1 MRPDLAAALVAG
13 ALLLAWP
20 RRPRPRRSRGPR
32 WRCAWRTRGST
43 SPAAWPSAAAT
54 EAVLWTHN
62 DSGGDP
68 ALYAVGSDG
77 RTLAT
82 LTLAGAEARDW
93 EAMAAGRDD
102 RGRPALFVGDIGD
115 NNGVWPEVAVYR
127 VAEPA
132 ELRDATVPAAR
143 YRLRYADGPH
153 DAEAL
158 LVDPR
163 SNRLYVATKEVAG
176 GGLYRAPA
184 RLRTDQVNLLR
195 RVARVPPV
203 VTDGAWLPDGRGFVL
218 RDYQGAYV
226 YAAPGRRVGAFELPL
241 QLQGESAHRL
251 RRRPLG
257 PGRLRRPRQR
267 GLAGPPPR
275 LGPSPRSPRPPPPP
289 RPPPSRRP
297 PAGRG
302 GGRRRSW
309 PLPSAAWRWW
319 PWSCSGAAV
328 LVRRARPGARPRP
341 GRGPRSGG
349 RAGGG
354 GEGGGAAR
362 LSTGATA
369 RSPGTGGTGP
379 GGSPAR
385 ERAWSRTPR
394 PGCTWPWNR
403 GRAGWIPGPCGRWR
417 RPRASRRRPCRGW

>member
-1 MRPDLAAALVAG
+1 MVVRLEDPRIYESSGLALSH
-13 ALLLAWP
+13 
-20 RRPRPRRSRGPR
+20 RHR
-32 WRCAWRTRGST
+32 
-43 SPAAWPSAAAT
+43 
-54 EAVLWTHN
+54 AVLWTHN

-184 RLRTDQVNLLR
+184 RLRTGQVNLLR

-226 YAAPGRRVGAFELPL
+226 YAAPGRRVGAFELP
-241 QLQGESAHRL
+241 SSSRASRS
-251 RRRPLG
+251 
-257 PGRLRRPRQR
+257 
-267 GLAGPPPR
+267 PPPPTAAR
-275 LGPSPRSPRPPPPP
+275 SWPAPKASPARSGGSPSPPRPSPRSPRPPPAPA
-289 RPPPSRRP
+289 RPQPAAA
-297 PAGRG
+297 AGRG
-302 GGRRRSW
+302 GGGAVPGPCRRR
-309 PLPSAAWRWW
+309 PGDGGRGRVPA
-319 PWSCSGAAV
+319 PPF
-328 LVRRARPGARPRP
+328 LVRAPARPGSSSGRPPVR
-341 GRGPRSGG
+341 GRVP
-349 RAGGG
+349 
-354 GEGGGAAR
+354 GGGA
-362 LSTGATA
+362 
-369 RSPGTGGTGP
+369 
-379 GGSPAR
+379 
-385 ERAWSRTPR
+385 
-394 PGCTWPWNR
+394 
-403 GRAGWIPGPCGRWR
+403 
-417 RPRASRRRPCRGW
+417 